1 MKVIIMIYT
10 YAARFESNFPDRIDI
25 RPYLPSKDAS
35 VSLCWVNDKCFFTS
49 RAPWEESNDNVCVIS
64 FV

>member
-25 RPYLPSKDAS
+25 RGHTSPSKDAS
-35 VSLCWVNDKCFFTS
+35 VSLCWVNDKCFFYFASTLG
-49 RAPWEESNDNVCVIS
+49 RI
-64 FV
+64 